1 MSSTCMPGAK
11 AGAPEDV
18 LRERLKQRASH
29 RESSC
34 FLRPEY
40 RLDHR

>member
-1 MSSTCMPGAK
+1 MPGAK